1 MLILN
6 IFKIKLCFSRPSLVC
21 FFSRKFHIFL
31 DTSIA
36 FFIVWEWKGKSV
48 ANKSVGDIFW
58 KWRSGYIYHCLR
70 FKAKLPLFYLR
81 DAWCISTFF
90 WRVER
95 WIDVKSSL
103 PRRQLEHRPTANRS
117 QFESM
122 PIMMK
127 EDNLILCFA
136 RGLAD
141 ILDVLKSFKKRV
153 LVKNQSTTCKEKQ
166 IPHPPLDER
175 TPYQENP
182 VISFSVAIWL
192 SS

>member
-1 MLILN
+1 MLILH
-6 IFKIKLCFSRPSLVC
+6 IFKIKLCFFRPSLVC

-141 ILDVLKSFKKRV
+141 IFGRLKKRL
-153 LVKNQSTTCKEKQ
+153 LVKNQSTTCKKKS
-166 IPHPPLDER
+166 PTNFGWTRPLSR
-175 TPYQENP
+175 KT
-182 VISFSVAIWL
+182 L
-192 SS
+192 